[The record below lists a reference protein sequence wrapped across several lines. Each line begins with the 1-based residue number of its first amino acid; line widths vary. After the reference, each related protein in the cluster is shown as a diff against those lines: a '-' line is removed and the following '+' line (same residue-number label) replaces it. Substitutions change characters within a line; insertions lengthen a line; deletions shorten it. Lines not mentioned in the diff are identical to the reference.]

1 MLGNVL
7 TGLGVV
13 GGVDSD
19 RYAPGKEAAVEG
31 EEPFR
36 GIESDDIDCREL
48 WGFVGDECLSE
59 FEGLVVV
66 FSEIDGV
73 LL

>member
-1 MLGNVL
+1 MEISGSILSIFSENDLGFGMLGNVL

-19 RYAPGKEAAVEG
+19 GDAPGKEAAVEG

-36 GIESDDIDCREL
+36 GIESDDINSGEL
-48 WGFVGDECLSE
+48 
-59 FEGLVVV
+59 
-66 FSEIDGV
+66 
-73 LL
+73 